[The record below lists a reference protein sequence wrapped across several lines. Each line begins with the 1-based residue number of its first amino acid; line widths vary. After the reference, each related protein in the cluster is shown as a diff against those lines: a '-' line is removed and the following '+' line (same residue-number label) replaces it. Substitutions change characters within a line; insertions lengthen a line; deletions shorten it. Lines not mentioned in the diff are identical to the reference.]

1 MDIQKKAMVEALEK
15 SLGIVTTACKMVGIC
30 RSSHYDW
37 YNNDMEYK
45 EALDFGSVVRLLC
58 MIGDVQN
65 ALKQAL
71 ETNDA

>member
-1 MDIQKKAMVEALEK
+1 MLNE
-15 SLGIVTTACKMVGIC
+15 SLGF
-30 RSSHYDW
+30 
-37 YNNDMEYK
+37 YK